1 MIPTVSGVRRPILP
15 MFWRCITRY
24 SSPSLW
30 NQERVSAGGAVPE
43 LILRGVQELYEER
56 SQPFAVRP

>member
-1 MIPTVSGVRRPILP
+1 MRP